1 MGWDDIDARWQQLNP
16 VFVRGM
22 QRSGTSIMGRALRR
36 MNIAGFGEGHLW
48 FDLVEPFMQLRDPAY
63 HSHLREDEYALGQGR
78 VAQLE
83 KYIAVALDQF
93 HRDHLSSDLKR
104 WMDKSPGAEAVRIAP
119 LLAELF
125 PRSQFIF
132 MYRNGI
138 TNVHSGI
145 KFWADYPGIFQV
157 MCQGWTET
165 MSAWREVRKSL
176 RGRYIEIAQEDMAS
190 QSLKTAICLTNFLGM
205 PESRYSVV
213 DLFCSNRVL
222 SSFPDKNPG
231 DYHYQIDWR
240 PEQKAHFIEMC
251 QEEMEIWGYEINFD
265 SLGFAR
271 DVLPLPDGL
280 VAIISDLNQR
290 DARIAELEREYQ
302 ALREHL
308 ARVEQGRVM
317 RLLNW
322 LHRWKPRLLKQD
334 S

>member
-48 FDLVEPFMQLRDPAY
+48 FDLVEPFTQLRDPAY
-63 HSHLREDEYALGQGR
+63 HPHLREDEYALGQGR

-176 RGRYIEIAQEDMAS
+176 RGRYIEIAQE
-190 QSLKTAICLTNFLGM
+190 I
-205 PESRYSVV
+205 V
-213 DLFCSNRVL
+213 CSI
-222 SSFPDKNPG
+222 PG
-231 DYHYQIDWR
+231 GGYWSGDDWYISDQI
-240 PEQKAHFIEMC
+240 PFKARLYF
-251 QEEMEIWGYEINFD
+251 NDDD
-265 SLGFAR
+265 SLNKEKTWGSMMDAFDEAVKHW
-271 DVLPLPDGL
+271 DEEAIAANNALNEAAGWGHDGG
-280 VAIISDLNQR
+280 DN
-290 DARIAELEREYQ
+290 EEGGE
-302 ALREHL
+302 
-308 ARVEQGRVM
+308 
-317 RLLNW
+317 
-322 LHRWKPRLLKQD
+322 
-334 S
+334 